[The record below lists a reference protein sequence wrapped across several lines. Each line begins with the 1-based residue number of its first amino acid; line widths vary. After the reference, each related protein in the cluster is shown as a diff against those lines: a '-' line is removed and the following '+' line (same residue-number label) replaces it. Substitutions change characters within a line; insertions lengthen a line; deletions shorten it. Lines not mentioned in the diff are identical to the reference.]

1 MNDPDQA
8 DGQSTPDDPG
18 ADLLPPD
25 EPTGQAPVS
34 SASLSPGARSAGDE
48 PSDAIAGTTT
58 PALAGPATT
67 GVRLERLFDGLPDDE
82 SSVPATPSPPPS
94 AATSATPTDQGAR
107 RGPSVPR
114 FSPRG
119 RSWTSEERTPR
130 EPRRGFRVRR
140 VRRLIR
146 HVEPWSVLKIGLVF
160 YLCVWGMAIIA
171 SQALWRTAETAG
183 VIEKVEKFI
192 EELFALETFAF
203 DSDKIFRLYILA
215 GLVLVIG
222 GTALTVVLV
231 VLFNLISDLM
241 GGIRFTMIEE
251 ETAVRRRRLRVG
263 ENIVPSD
270 KVGRRGRSDS
280 GARGRDGG

>member
-1 MNDPDQA
+1 VNDADQA
-8 DGQSTPDDPG
+8 DRQSAPDDPG
-18 ADLLPPD
+18 ADLQSTD
-25 EPTGQAPVS
+25 DPTGEAPVS

-48 PSDAIAGTTT
+48 PAAVGDGATAPT
-58 PALAGPATT
+58 LAGPATT

-82 SSVPATPSPPPS
+82 PPGPATAAMPS
-94 AATSATPTDQGAR
+94 APTAPTDQRVR
-107 RGPSVPR
+107 RGLSVPR
-114 FSPRG
+114 FSPQG
-119 RSWTSEERTPR
+119 RSQTSEERTPR

-140 VRRLIR
+140 VRRLLR

-183 VIEKVEKFI
+183 VIEKVEKFV

-203 DSDKIFRLYILA
+203 DTDKIFRLYMLA

-251 ETAVRRRRLRVG
+251 ETAVRRRRLRIG
-263 ENIVPSD
+263 EDVVPSD
-270 KVGRRGRSDS
+270 KVGRRRRSD
-280 GARGRDGG
+280 AETERRNDG

>member
-1 MNDPDQA
+1 M
-8 DGQSTPDDPG
+8 
-18 ADLLPPD
+18 
-25 EPTGQAPVS
+25 
-34 SASLSPGARSAGDE
+34 
-48 PSDAIAGTTT
+48 
-58 PALAGPATT
+58 
-67 GVRLERLFDGLPDDE
+67 
-82 SSVPATPSPPPS
+82 
-94 AATSATPTDQGAR
+94 
-107 RGPSVPR
+107 
-114 FSPRG
+114 
-119 RSWTSEERTPR
+119 
-130 EPRRGFRVRR
+130 
-140 VRRLIR
+140 
-146 HVEPWSVLKIGLVF
+146 LKIGLVF

-203 DSDKIFRLYILA
+203 DTDKIFRLYILA

>member
-1 MNDPDQA
+1 MNAAAQA
-8 DGQSTPDDPG
+8 DRQSAPDDPG
-18 ADLLPPD
+18 AAHQSTDD
-25 EPTGQAPVS
+25 PTGEAPVS
-34 SASLSPGARSAGDE
+34 PASLSPGARSAGDE
-48 PSDAIAGTTT
+48 PAAVGDGTTA
-58 PALAGPATT
+58 PSLAGPATT

-82 SSVPATPSPPPS
+82 PPGPATAAMPS
-94 AATSATPTDQGAR
+94 APTAPTDQRAR
-107 RGPSVPR
+107 RGLSVPR
-114 FSPRG
+114 FSPQG
-119 RSWTSEERTPR
+119 RSQTSEERTPR

-140 VRRLIR
+140 VRRLLR

-183 VIEKVEKFI
+183 VIEKVEKFV

-203 DSDKIFRLYILA
+203 DTDKIFRLYMLA

-251 ETAVRRRRLRVG
+251 ETAVRRRRLRIG
-263 ENIVPSD
+263 EDVVPSD
-270 KVGRRGRSDS
+270 KVGRRRRSD
-280 GARGRDGG
+280 AETERRDDG